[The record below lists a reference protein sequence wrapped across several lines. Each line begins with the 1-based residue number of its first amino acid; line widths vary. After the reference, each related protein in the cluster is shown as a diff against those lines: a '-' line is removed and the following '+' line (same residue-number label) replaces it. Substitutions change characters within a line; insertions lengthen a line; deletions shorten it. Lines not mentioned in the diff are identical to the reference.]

1 MFRVPWCDG
10 DFLVAQYKIPREN
23 TLYRERRMEKPSHN
37 GMRTGVAMAL
47 LVAIITVPF
56 VIASFLVIQHRL
68 DLLAGYKTMQGD
80 LRLFESGLAAFSPLD
95 DMRDLAPVMIHTQH
109 PDIVSRFGLSEARA
123 DSRLQAFL
131 EKVRERDIPGLNDQ
145 AGLLSETWSG
155 LTVKTGIP
163 LEDVAGPYDN
173 VNRIAQRL
181 ANALS
186 SVLIA
191 SDMSVGEGLE
201 PNEVLSLTLGSFR
214 QAQNDIGLIR
224 ALALYVSQRG
234 GYLGDNDARRL
245 ENAWQRLQQQ
255 LSIIDSEIKALS
267 ARTGA
272 IELQKHWRL
281 VKDELQ
287 RFLLWSEEELI
298 LAPRIQVSWEQA
310 YDRSR
315 HAMQSL
321 EGLSESL
328 VELSVQLVDHTRQE
342 KLRGTIL
349 LMLAV
354 LLLYAL
360 VLGLALL
367 VYRSNSR
374 AISARAESLAKGQ
387 FLARMSHEIRTPL
400 NGVIGLAELLR
411 ETDPSP
417 RQQEYISLIDSAGR
431 TLTALINDV
440 LDFAKIEAGKLQ
452 LVEEAFDL
460 PLLMAECAQ
469 MFNLPAS
476 DNGTLV
482 LLDMDSNTPS
492 RLVGDPTRLRQVL
505 INLLGNAVKFTRN
518 GRVVLSLAYRQ
529 VSDEPPLFSFA
540 VTDTGI
546 GLSQEEQARLFQHF
560 AQASADTA
568 KRFGGTGLGLSISRE
583 LVALMGGDIHV
594 ESAPGKGAR
603 FSFSIQMSADSEE
616 VPTVEQEAPPAWLWD
631 VQGNLADW
639 MQADPRF
646 KAVHQVSNSSQLA
659 ALGSL
664 EGASV
669 LLINGMPDRE
679 LLEETV
685 QLVRISQV
693 PLQILLL
700 TGMRSEAPDWL
711 PPQVQLLRRSVLTV
725 NELKQLLGREAP
737 SSIPIISQVEGE
749 EAVAVLRV
757 LVVEDNPVNQMVTKG
772 YLERLGISRIDI
784 AENGAQALAMFQEA
798 AGGYDLVLM
807 DLDMPVM
814 DGFTSAVGMR
824 DSEEREQWP
833 PCQILAL
840 SAHAVSELGGKVTQS
855 GMNGQLIK
863 PLSLTAMRDAISQYL
878 RIRA

>member
-1 MFRVPWCDG
+1 
-10 DFLVAQYKIPREN
+10 
-23 TLYRERRMEKPSHN
+23 
-37 GMRTGVAMAL
+37 MAL
-47 LVAIITVPF
+47 LFAIITVPF
-56 VIASFLVIQHRL
+56 AIASFLIIQHRL

-109 PDIVSRFGLSEARA
+109 PDIVSRYGLSEARA

-131 EKVRERDIPGLNDQ
+131 ERVRERDIPGLNDQ

-181 ANALS
+181 GNALS

-272 IELQKHWRL
+272 IELQQQWRL

-287 RFLLWSEEELI
+287 RFLLWSEQELI
-298 LAPRIQVSWEQA
+298 LAPRVQVTWEQA

-321 EGLSESL
+321 EGLSDSL
-328 VELSVQLVDHTRQE
+328 VELSSVQLVDHTRQE
-342 KLRGTIL
+342 KLRGTIF

-360 VLGLALL
+360 VLGLAQL

-374 AISARAESLAKGQ
+374 AISARAESQAKGQ

-411 ETDPSP
+411 ETDPTP

-452 LVEEAFDL
+452 LVEEPFDL

-492 RLVGDPTRLRQVL
+492 RVVGDPTRLRQVL

-529 VSDEPPLFSFA
+529 VSHEQPLFSFA

-583 LVALMGGDIHV
+583 LVALMGADIRV

-603 FSFSIQMSADSEE
+603 FSFSVQMPADKGD
-616 VPTVEQEAPPAWLWD
+616 VPTMEQEAPPAWLWD

-639 MQADPRF
+639 MLADRRFQAVQR
-646 KAVHQVSNSSQLA
+646 VSNSSQLA

-664 EGASV
+664 EGAGV
-669 LLINGMPDRE
+669 LLINGMPDRD
-679 LLEETV
+679 LLEETL
-685 QLVRISQV
+685 QLVRLSQV

-700 TGMRSEAPDWL
+700 TGMRSHAPDWL
-711 PPQVQLLRRSVLTV
+711 PPQVHLLRRSVLTV
-725 NELKQLLGREAP
+725 NELKQLLGRQMP

-749 EAVAVLRV
+749 EAVAALRV

-772 YLERLGISRIDI
+772 YLERLGISLIHI
-784 AENGAQALAMFQEA
+784 AEDGARALDMFQDA
-798 AGGYDLVLM
+798 AGAYDLVLM

-814 DGFTSAVGMR
+814 DGFTSAGRMR
-824 DSEEREQWP
+824 DCEEREHWP

-840 SAHAVSELGGKVTQS
+840 SAHAVSELGGRVQRS

-863 PLSLTAMRDAISQYL
+863 PLSLTAMRDAISRYMD
-878 RIRA
+878 IKA

>member
-1 MFRVPWCDG
+1 
-10 DFLVAQYKIPREN
+10 
-23 TLYRERRMEKPSHN
+23 MEKPSHN

-47 LVAIITVPF
+47 LFAIITVPF
-56 VIASFLVIQHRL
+56 AIASFLIIQHRL

-109 PDIVSRFGLSEARA
+109 PDIVSRYGLSEARA

-131 EKVRERDIPGLNDQ
+131 ERVRERDIPGLNDQ

-181 ANALS
+181 GNALS

-272 IELQKHWRL
+272 IELQQQWRL

-287 RFLLWSEEELI
+287 RFLLWSEQELI
-298 LAPRIQVSWEQA
+298 LAPRVQVTWEQA

-321 EGLSESL
+321 EGLSDSL
-328 VELSVQLVDHTRQE
+328 VELSSVQLVDHTRQE
-342 KLRGTIL
+342 KLRGTIF

-360 VLGLALL
+360 VLGLAQL

-374 AISARAESLAKGQ
+374 AISARAESQAKGQ

-411 ETDPSP
+411 ETDPTP

-452 LVEEAFDL
+452 LVEEEFDL

-482 LLDMDSNTPS
+482 LLDLDSNMPS
-492 RLVGDPTRLRQVL
+492 RVVGDPTRLRQVL

-529 VSDEPPLFSFA
+529 VSHEQPLFSFA

-546 GLSQEEQARLFQHF
+546 GLSLEEQARLFQRF

-603 FSFSIQMSADSEE
+603 FSFSIQMPADKVD

-646 KAVHQVSNSSQLA
+646 KAVHRVSNNSQLA

-664 EGASV
+664 EGARI
-669 LLINGMPDRE
+669 LLINGMPDRD
-679 LLEETV
+679 LLEETL

-693 PLQILLL
+693 SLQILLL
-700 TGMRSEAPDWL
+700 TGMRCDAPDWL

-725 NELKQLLGREAP
+725 NELKQLLGRQMP
-737 SSIPIISQVEGE
+737 SSIPVISQVEGE
-749 EAVAVLRV
+749 EAVAALRV

-784 AENGAQALAMFQEA
+784 AEDGARALDIFQEA
-798 AGGYDLVLM
+798 AGTYDLVLM

-814 DGFTSAVGMR
+814 DGFTSAGRMR
-824 DSEEREQWP
+824 DCEEREQWP

-840 SAHAVSELGGKVTQS
+840 SAHAVSELGGRVQRS

-863 PLSLTAMRDAISQYL
+863 PLSLTAMRDAISRYL
-878 RIRA
+878 NLKA

>member
-1 MFRVPWCDG
+1 
-10 DFLVAQYKIPREN
+10 
-23 TLYRERRMEKPSHN
+23 MEKPSHN

-47 LVAIITVPF
+47 LFAIITVPF
-56 VIASFLVIQHRL
+56 AIASFLMVQHRL
-68 DLLAGYKTMQGD
+68 DLLSGYKTMQGD

-109 PDIVSRFGLSEARA
+109 PEIVSRFELSGARA

-131 EKVRERDIPGLNDQ
+131 EQVRERDIPGLNDQ

-181 ANALS
+181 GNALS

-255 LSIIDSEIKALS
+255 LSVIDSEIKALS

-272 IELQKHWRL
+272 IELQQQWRL

-287 RFLLWSEEELI
+287 RFLLWSEQELI
-298 LAPRIQVSWEQA
+298 LAPRVQVSWEQA

-321 EGLSESL
+321 DGLSDNL
-328 VELSVQLVDHTRQE
+328 VELSVQLVEHTRQE
-342 KLRGTIL
+342 KLRGSIF

-411 ETDPSP
+411 ETDPTP

-452 LVEEAFDL
+452 LVEEPFDL

-482 LLDMDSNTPS
+482 LLDMDSNMPS
-492 RLVGDPTRLRQVL
+492 RVVGDPTRLRQVL

-529 VSDEPPLFSFA
+529 VSHEQPLFSFA

-583 LVALMGGDIHV
+583 LVALMGADIRV

-603 FSFSIQMSADSEE
+603 FSFSVQMPADKGD
-616 VPTVEQEAPPAWLWD
+616 VPTMEQEAPPAWLWD

-639 MQADPRF
+639 MLADRRFQAVQR
-646 KAVHQVSNSSQLA
+646 VSNSSQLA

-664 EGASV
+664 EGAGV
-669 LLINGMPDRE
+669 LLINGMPDRD
-679 LLEETV
+679 LLEETL
-685 QLVRISQV
+685 QLVRLSQV

-700 TGMRSEAPDWL
+700 TGMRSHAPDWL

-725 NELKQLLGREAP
+725 NELKQLLGRQMP

-749 EAVAVLRV
+749 EAVAALRV

-772 YLERLGISRIDI
+772 YLERLGISLIHISED
-784 AENGAQALAMFQEA
+784 GARALDMFQDA
-798 AGGYDLVLM
+798 AGAYDLVLM

-814 DGFTSAVGMR
+814 DGFTSAGRMR
-824 DSEEREQWP
+824 DCEEREHWP

-840 SAHAVSELGGKVTQS
+840 SAHAVSELGGRVQRS

-863 PLSLTAMRDAISQYL
+863 PLSLTAMRDAISRYMD
-878 RIRA
+878 IKA

>member
-1 MFRVPWCDG
+1 
-10 DFLVAQYKIPREN
+10 
-23 TLYRERRMEKPSHN
+23 MEKPSQN

-47 LVAIITVPF
+47 LFAIITVPF
-56 VIASFLVIQHRL
+56 AIASFLIVQHRL
-68 DLLAGYKTMQGD
+68 DLLAGYKTLQGD

-109 PDIVSRFGLSEARA
+109 PEIVSRFALSQARA
-123 DSRLQAFL
+123 DSRLQSFL
-131 EKVRERDIPGLNDQ
+131 AGAREREIPGLNDQ

-173 VNRIAQRL
+173 VNRISQRL
-181 ANALS
+181 GNALS
-186 SVLIA
+186 SVLVA
-191 SDMSVGEGLE
+191 SDMAVGEGLE

-272 IELQKHWRL
+272 IELQQQWRL

-287 RFLLWSEEELI
+287 RFLLWSEQELI
-298 LAPRIQVSWEQA
+298 LAPRVQVSWEQA

-321 EGLSESL
+321 EGLSDSL

-342 KLRGTIL
+342 KLRATIY

-374 AISARAESLAKGQ
+374 AISARAESQAKGQ

-452 LVEEAFDL
+452 LVEEEFDL

-482 LLDMDSNTPS
+482 LLDMDTHTPS
-492 RLVGDPTRLRQVL
+492 RVVGDPTRLRQVL

-529 VSDEPPLFSFA
+529 VSHELPLFSFA

-603 FSFSIQMSADSEE
+603 FSFSIQMTADKGD
-616 VPTVEQEAPPAWLWD
+616 VPTMEQEAPPAWLWD

-646 KAVHQVSNSSQLA
+646 QAVRQVGNASQLA

-664 EGASV
+664 EGARM
-669 LLINGMPDRE
+669 LLINGMPDRD
-679 LLEETV
+679 LLEETL
-685 QLVRISQV
+685 QLVRLSQLS
-693 PLQILLL
+693 LQILLL
-700 TGMRSEAPDWL
+700 TGMRSDAPDWL

-725 NELKQLLGREAP
+725 NELKQLLAREAP

-749 EAVAVLRV
+749 EAVAALRV

-772 YLERLGISRIDI
+772 YLERLGISHIHI
-784 AENGAQALAMFQEA
+784 AEDGARALTLFQEA
-798 AGGYDLVLM
+798 AGAYDLVLM

-814 DGFTSAVGMR
+814 DGFTSAGRMR
-824 DSEEREQWP
+824 DCEEREQWP

-840 SAHAVSELGGKVTQS
+840 SAHAVSELGGRVRRS

-863 PLSLTAMRDAISQYL
+863 PLSLAAMRDAISQYL
-878 RIRA
+878 NIRA

>member
-1 MFRVPWCDG
+1 
-10 DFLVAQYKIPREN
+10 
-23 TLYRERRMEKPSHN
+23 MEKPSQN

-47 LVAIITVPF
+47 LFAIITVPF
-56 VIASFLVIQHRL
+56 AIASFLIVQHRL
-68 DLLAGYKTMQGD
+68 DLLAGYKTLQGD

-109 PDIVSRFGLSEARA
+109 PEIVSRFALSQARA
-123 DSRLQAFL
+123 DSRLQSFL
-131 EKVRERDIPGLNDQ
+131 AGAREREIPGLNDQ

-173 VNRIAQRL
+173 VNRISQRL
-181 ANALS
+181 GNALS
-186 SVLIA
+186 SVLVA
-191 SDMSVGEGLE
+191 SDMAVGEGLE

-272 IELQKHWRL
+272 IELQQQWRL

-287 RFLLWSEEELI
+287 RFLLWSEQELI
-298 LAPRIQVSWEQA
+298 LAPRVQVSWEQA

-321 EGLSESL
+321 EGLSDSL
-328 VELSVQLVDHTRQE
+328 VELSVQLVDYTRQE
-342 KLRGTIL
+342 KLRATIY

-374 AISARAESLAKGQ
+374 AISARAESQAKGQ

-452 LVEEAFDL
+452 LVEEEFDL

-482 LLDMDSNTPS
+482 LLDMDTHTPS
-492 RLVGDPTRLRQVL
+492 RVVGDPTRLRQVL

-529 VSDEPPLFSFA
+529 VSHELPLFSFA

-603 FSFSIQMSADSEE
+603 FSFSIQMTADKGD
-616 VPTVEQEAPPAWLWD
+616 VPTMEQEAPPAWLWD

-646 KAVHQVSNSSQLA
+646 QAVRQVGNASQLA

-664 EGASV
+664 EGARM
-669 LLINGMPDRE
+669 LLINGMPDRD
-679 LLEETV
+679 LLEETL
-685 QLVRISQV
+685 QLVRLSQLS
-693 PLQILLL
+693 LQILLL
-700 TGMRSEAPDWL
+700 TGMRSDAPDWL

-725 NELKQLLGREAP
+725 NELKQLLAREAP

-749 EAVAVLRV
+749 EAVAALRV

-772 YLERLGISRIDI
+772 YLERLGISRIHI
-784 AENGAQALAMFQEA
+784 AEDGARALALFQEA
-798 AGGYDLVLM
+798 EGAYDLVLM

-814 DGFTSAVGMR
+814 DGFTSAGRMR
-824 DSEEREQWP
+824 DCEEREQWP

-840 SAHAVSELGGKVTQS
+840 SAHAVSELGGRVRRS

-863 PLSLTAMRDAISQYL
+863 PLSLAAMRDAISQYL
-878 RIRA
+878 NIRA

>member
-1 MFRVPWCDG
+1 VFRVPWCDG

>member
-1 MFRVPWCDG
+1 
-10 DFLVAQYKIPREN
+10 
-23 TLYRERRMEKPSHN
+23 MEKPSHN

-47 LVAIITVPF
+47 LFAIITVPF
-56 VIASFLVIQHRL
+56 VIASFLIIQHRL

-80 LRLFESGLAAFSPLD
+80 LRLFESGLVAFSPLD

-109 PDIVSRFGLSEARA
+109 PEIVSRFGLSEARA

-131 EKVRERDIPGLNDQ
+131 ERVRERDIPGLNDQ

-272 IELQKHWRL
+272 IELQQQWRL
-281 VKDELQ
+281 VKNELQ
-287 RFLLWSEEELI
+287 RFLLWSEQELI

-315 HAMQSL
+315 NAMQSL

-342 KLRGTIL
+342 KLRGTIF

-518 GRVVLSLAYRQ
+518 GRVVLSLSYRQ
-529 VSDEPPLFSFA
+529 VSNELPLFSFA

-646 KAVHQVSNSSQLA
+646 KAVHRVSNSSQLA
-659 ALGSL
+659 SLGSL

-700 TGMRSEAPDWL
+700 TGMRSEVPDWL
-711 PPQVQLLRRSVLTV
+711 PQQVQLLRRSVLTV
-725 NELKQLLGREAP
+725 NELKQLLGRQAP

-749 EAVAVLRV
+749 EAVAALRV

-784 AENGAQALAMFQEA
+784 AEDGARALEMFREA

-814 DGFTSAVGMR
+814 DGFTSAGRMR

-840 SAHAVSELGGKVTQS
+840 SAHAVSELGGRVTRS

-878 RIRA
+878 KIRA

>member
-1 MFRVPWCDG
+1 
-10 DFLVAQYKIPREN
+10 
-23 TLYRERRMEKPSHN
+23 
-37 GMRTGVAMAL
+37 MAL
-47 LVAIITVPF
+47 LFAIITVPF
-56 VIASFLVIQHRL
+56 AIASFLIIQHRL

-109 PDIVSRFGLSEARA
+109 PDIVSRYGLSEARA

-131 EKVRERDIPGLNDQ
+131 ERVRERDIPGLNDQ

-181 ANALS
+181 GNALS

-272 IELQKHWRL
+272 IELQQQWRL

-287 RFLLWSEEELI
+287 RFLLWSEQELI
-298 LAPRIQVSWEQA
+298 LAPRVQVTWEQA

-321 EGLSESL
+321 EGLSDSL
-328 VELSVQLVDHTRQE
+328 VELSSVQLVDHTRQE
-342 KLRGTIL
+342 KLRGTIF

-360 VLGLALL
+360 VLGLAQL

-374 AISARAESLAKGQ
+374 AISARAESQAKGK

-411 ETDPSP
+411 ETDPTP

-452 LVEEAFDL
+452 LVEEEFDL

-482 LLDMDSNTPS
+482 LLDLDSNMPS
-492 RLVGDPTRLRQVL
+492 RVVGDPTRLRQVL

-529 VSDEPPLFSFA
+529 VSHEQPLFSFA

-546 GLSQEEQARLFQHF
+546 GLSLEEQARLFQRF

-603 FSFSIQMSADSEE
+603 FSFSIQMPADKVD

-646 KAVHQVSNSSQLA
+646 KAVHRVSNNSQLA

-664 EGASV
+664 EGARI
-669 LLINGMPDRE
+669 LLINGMPDRD
-679 LLEETV
+679 LLEETL

-693 PLQILLL
+693 SLQILLL
-700 TGMRSEAPDWL
+700 TGMRCDAPDWL

-725 NELKQLLGREAP
+725 NELKQLLGRQMP
-737 SSIPIISQVEGE
+737 SSIPVISQVEGE
-749 EAVAVLRV
+749 EAVAALRV

-784 AENGAQALAMFQEA
+784 AEDGARALDIFQEA
-798 AGGYDLVLM
+798 AGTYDLVLM

-814 DGFTSAVGMR
+814 DGFTSAGRMR
-824 DSEEREQWP
+824 DCEEREQWP

-840 SAHAVSELGGKVTQS
+840 SAHAVSELGGRVQRS

-863 PLSLTAMRDAISQYL
+863 PLSLTAMRDAISRYL
-878 RIRA
+878 NLKA

>member
-1 MFRVPWCDG
+1 
-10 DFLVAQYKIPREN
+10 
-23 TLYRERRMEKPSHN
+23 
-37 GMRTGVAMAL
+37 MAL
-47 LVAIITVPF
+47 LFAIITVPF
-56 VIASFLVIQHRL
+56 AIASFLIIQHRL

-109 PDIVSRFGLSEARA
+109 PDIVSRYGLSEARA

-131 EKVRERDIPGLNDQ
+131 ERVRERDIPGLNDQ

-181 ANALS
+181 GNALS

-272 IELQKHWRL
+272 IELQQQWRL

-287 RFLLWSEEELI
+287 RFLLWSEQELI
-298 LAPRIQVSWEQA
+298 LAPRVQVTWEQA

-321 EGLSESL
+321 EGLSDSL
-328 VELSVQLVDHTRQE
+328 VELSSVQLVDHTRQE
-342 KLRGTIL
+342 KLRGTIF

-360 VLGLALL
+360 VLGLAQL

-374 AISARAESLAKGQ
+374 AISARAESQAKGQ

-411 ETDPSP
+411 ETDPTP

-452 LVEEAFDL
+452 LVEEPFDL

-492 RLVGDPTRLRQVL
+492 RVVGDPTRLRQVL

-529 VSDEPPLFSFA
+529 VSHEQPLFSFA

-546 GLSQEEQARLFQHF
+546 GLTQDEQTQLFQRF
-560 AQASADTA
+560 TQASANTA
-568 KRFGGTGLGLSISRE
+568 RRYGGTGLGLSISRE
-583 LVALMGGDIHV
+583 LVGLMGGEIHV
-594 ESAPGKGAR
+594 HSAPGLGSR
-603 FSFSIQMSADSEE
+603 FSFSIQMASEQDE
-616 VPTVEQEAPPAWLWD
+616 IPMMAELPPASWLWD
-631 VQGNLADW
+631 VQGSLEDW
-639 MQADPRF
+639 LVDDPRF
-646 KAVHQVSNSSQLA
+646 ETVKVVENTGQLA
-659 ALGSL
+659 EANGEIRS
-664 EGASV
+664 GV
-669 LLINGMPDRE
+669 LLINGLPE
-679 LLEETV
+679 QALLDEALQMV
-685 QLVRISQV
+685 RLNPARIQVLVLI
-693 PLQILLL
+693 
-700 TGMRSEAPDWL
+700 GMRCDTPDWL
-711 PPQVQLLRRSVLTV
+711 PREVRVLRRSVVTV
-725 NELKQLLGREAP
+725 NDLQQLLGSYVPGA
-737 SSIPIISQVEGE
+737 IPIVTEP
-749 EAVAVLRV
+749 VAVESISSLRV
-757 LVVEDNPVNQMVTKG
+757 LIVEDNPVNQMVTKG
-772 YLERLGISRIDI
+772 YLERLGIAHII
-784 AENGAQALAMFQEA
+784 VAEDGQQGVDCFDAED
-798 AGGYDLVLM
+798 GERDLVLM

-814 DGFTSAVGMR
+814 DGFTSAHHI
-824 DSEEREQWP
+824 RELEAQHGWA
-833 PCQILAL
+833 PCQVLAL
-840 SAHAVSELGGKVTQS
+840 SAHAISEQGGRVSRA

-863 PLSLTAMRDAISQYL
+863 PLSLAAMKQALSQYL
-878 RIRA
+878 GVTA

>member
-725 NELKQLLGREAP
+725 NELKQLLGRQAP

-824 DSEEREQWP
+824 DSEEREQWL

>member
-1 MFRVPWCDG
+1 
-10 DFLVAQYKIPREN
+10 
-23 TLYRERRMEKPSHN
+23 MEKPSHN

-47 LVAIITVPF
+47 LFAIITVPF
-56 VIASFLVIQHRL
+56 AIASFLIVQHRL
-68 DLLAGYKTMQGD
+68 DLLAGYQTMQGD
-80 LRLFESGLAAFSPLD
+80 LRLFDSGLAAFSPLD

-109 PDIVSRFGLSEARA
+109 PEIVSRFALSQARA
-123 DSRLQAFL
+123 DSRLQSFL
-131 EKVRERDIPGLNDQ
+131 AGVREREIPGLNDQ
-145 AGLLSETWSG
+145 AGLLSQTWSG

-173 VNRIAQRL
+173 VNRISQRL
-181 ANALS
+181 GNALS

-255 LSIIDSEIKALS
+255 LSLIDSEIKALS

-272 IELQKHWRL
+272 IELQQQWRL

-287 RFLLWSEEELI
+287 RFMLWSEQELI
-298 LAPRIQVSWEQA
+298 LAPRVQVSWEQA

-321 EGLSESL
+321 EGLSDSL
-328 VELSVQLVDHTRQE
+328 VELSVQLVDHTRQQ
-342 KLRGTIL
+342 KLRGTIY

-374 AISARAESLAKGQ
+374 AISARAESQAKGQ

-400 NGVIGLAELLR
+400 NGVMGLAELLR
-411 ETDPSP
+411 ETDPST

-452 LVEEAFDL
+452 LVEEEFDL

-482 LLDMDSNTPS
+482 LLDMDSNMPS
-492 RLVGDPTRLRQVL
+492 RVVGDPTRLRQVL

-529 VSDEPPLFSFA
+529 VSHEQPLFSFA

-594 ESAPGKGAR
+594 ESSPGKGAR
-603 FSFSIQMSADSEE
+603 FSFSIQMPADKGD

-639 MQADPRF
+639 IQGDPRF
-646 KAVHQVSNSSQLA
+646 KAVHQVGNSSQLA

-664 EGASV
+664 EGARM
-669 LLINGMPDRE
+669 LLINGMPDRD
-679 LLEETV
+679 LLEETL
-685 QLVRISQV
+685 QLVRLNQV

-725 NELKQLLGREAP
+725 NELKQLLAREAP

-749 EAVAVLRV
+749 EAVAALRV

-772 YLERLGISRIDI
+772 YLERLGISHIHI
-784 AENGAQALAMFQEA
+784 AEDGARALAMFQEA
-798 AGGYDLVLM
+798 EGTYDLVLM

-814 DGFTSAVGMR
+814 DGFTSAGRMR
-824 DSEEREQWP
+824 DCEEREHWP

-840 SAHAVSELGGKVTQS
+840 SAHAVSELGGRVRRS

-863 PLSLTAMRDAISQYL
+863 PLSLAAMRSAISQYL
-878 RIRA
+878 GVRA

>member
-1 MFRVPWCDG
+1 
-10 DFLVAQYKIPREN
+10 
-23 TLYRERRMEKPSHN
+23 MEKPSHN

>member
-1 MFRVPWCDG
+1 
-10 DFLVAQYKIPREN
+10 
-23 TLYRERRMEKPSHN
+23 
-37 GMRTGVAMAL
+37 MAL
-47 LVAIITVPF
+47 LFAIITVPF
-56 VIASFLVIQHRL
+56 AIASFLIIQHRL

-109 PDIVSRFGLSEARA
+109 PDIVSRYGLSEARA

-131 EKVRERDIPGLNDQ
+131 ERVRERDIPGLNDQ

-181 ANALS
+181 GNALS

-272 IELQKHWRL
+272 IELQQQWRL

-287 RFLLWSEEELI
+287 RFLLWSEQELI
-298 LAPRIQVSWEQA
+298 LAPRVQVTWEQA

-321 EGLSESL
+321 EGLSDSL
-328 VELSVQLVDHTRQE
+328 VELSSVQLVDHTRQE
-342 KLRGTIL
+342 KLRGTIF

-360 VLGLALL
+360 VLGLAQL

-374 AISARAESLAKGQ
+374 AISARAESQAKGQ

-411 ETDPSP
+411 ETDPTP

-452 LVEEAFDL
+452 LVEEEFDL

-482 LLDMDSNTPS
+482 LLDLDSNMPS
-492 RLVGDPTRLRQVL
+492 RVVGDPTRLRQVL

-529 VSDEPPLFSFA
+529 VSHEQPLFSFA

-546 GLSQEEQARLFQHF
+546 GLSLEEQARLFQRF

-603 FSFSIQMSADSEE
+603 FSFSIQMPADKVD

-646 KAVHQVSNSSQLA
+646 KAVHRVSNNSQLA

-664 EGASV
+664 EGARI
-669 LLINGMPDRE
+669 LLINGMPDRD
-679 LLEETV
+679 LLEETL

-693 PLQILLL
+693 SLQILLL
-700 TGMRSEAPDWL
+700 TGMRCDAPDWL

-725 NELKQLLGREAP
+725 NELKQLLGRQMP
-737 SSIPIISQVEGE
+737 SSIPVISQVEGE
-749 EAVAVLRV
+749 EAVAALRV

-784 AENGAQALAMFQEA
+784 AEDGARALDIFQEA
-798 AGGYDLVLM
+798 AGTYDLVLM

-814 DGFTSAVGMR
+814 DGFTSAGRMR
-824 DSEEREQWP
+824 DCEEREQWP

-840 SAHAVSELGGKVTQS
+840 SAHAVSELGGRVQRS

-863 PLSLTAMRDAISQYL
+863 PLSLTAMRDAISRYL
-878 RIRA
+878 NLKA

>member
-1 MFRVPWCDG
+1 
-10 DFLVAQYKIPREN
+10 
-23 TLYRERRMEKPSHN
+23 MEKPSHN

-47 LVAIITVPF
+47 LFAIITVPF
-56 VIASFLVIQHRL
+56 AIASFLIVQHRL
-68 DLLAGYKTMQGD
+68 DLLAGYQTMQGD
-80 LRLFESGLAAFSPLD
+80 LRLFDSGLAAFSPLD

-109 PDIVSRFGLSEARA
+109 PEIVSRFALSQARA
-123 DSRLQAFL
+123 DSRLQSFL
-131 EKVRERDIPGLNDQ
+131 AGVREREIPGLNDQ
-145 AGLLSETWSG
+145 AGLLSQTWSG

-173 VNRIAQRL
+173 VNRISQRL
-181 ANALS
+181 GNALS

-255 LSIIDSEIKALS
+255 LSLIDSEIKALS

-272 IELQKHWRL
+272 IELQQQWRL

-287 RFLLWSEEELI
+287 RFMLWSEQELI
-298 LAPRIQVSWEQA
+298 LAPRVQVSWEQA

-321 EGLSESL
+321 EGLSDSL
-328 VELSVQLVDHTRQE
+328 VELSVQLVDHTRQQ
-342 KLRGTIL
+342 KLRGTIY

-374 AISARAESLAKGQ
+374 AISARAESQAKGQ

-452 LVEEAFDL
+452 LVEEEFDL

-482 LLDMDSNTPS
+482 LLDMDSNMPS
-492 RLVGDPTRLRQVL
+492 RVVGDPTRLRQVL

-529 VSDEPPLFSFA
+529 VSHEQPLFSFA

-594 ESAPGKGAR
+594 ESSPGKGAR
-603 FSFSIQMSADSEE
+603 FSFSIQMPADKGD

-639 MQADPRF
+639 IQGDPRF
-646 KAVHQVSNSSQLA
+646 KAVHQVGNSSQLA

-664 EGASV
+664 EGARM
-669 LLINGMPDRE
+669 LLINGMPDRD
-679 LLEETV
+679 LLEETL
-685 QLVRISQV
+685 QLVRLNQV

-725 NELKQLLGREAP
+725 NELKQLLAREAP

-749 EAVAVLRV
+749 EAVAALRV

-772 YLERLGISRIDI
+772 YLERLGISHIHI
-784 AENGAQALAMFQEA
+784 AEDGARALAMFQEA
-798 AGGYDLVLM
+798 EGTYDLVLM

-814 DGFTSAVGMR
+814 DGFTSAGRMR
-824 DSEEREQWP
+824 DCEEREHWP

-840 SAHAVSELGGKVTQS
+840 SAHAVSELGGRVRRS

-863 PLSLTAMRDAISQYL
+863 PLSLAAMRSAISQYL
-878 RIRA
+878 GVRA